1 MPRVLPSR
9 RCQDS
14 VAPNDSTAGDCV
26 LQAHHGLLL
35 RTGDLKD
42 FSDRIGGVQG
52 FDAAACNQAA
62 RD

>member
-9 RCQDS
+9 CCQDS
-14 VAPNDSTAGDCV
+14 VAISDSTADDCV

-35 RTGDLKD
+35 GTGDLKD

-52 FDAAACNQAA
+52 FDAAACN
-62 RD
+62 